1 MKNIIR
7 YFVTLLIWAFVLY
20 IISNSKERIDILITI
35 ITLLSLTLQNLQI
48 KELTDI
54 QNWFASKILL
64 HKFFISSFYIFVS
77 ITLTV
82 IFLMPVMLNELPL
95 YLSNFGTLEEWH
107 DLYKMVFIT
116 SSTYS
121 VIFYIFSFIGKELDD
136 STKDSLNRKYGLF
149 YGILLILYIT
159 VKFTPIK

>member
-82 IFLMPVMLNELPL
+82 IFLMPVM
-95 YLSNFGTLEEWH
+95 
-107 DLYKMVFIT
+107 
-116 SSTYS
+116 
-121 VIFYIFSFIGKELDD
+121 
-136 STKDSLNRKYGLF
+136 
-149 YGILLILYIT
+149 
-159 VKFTPIK
+159 